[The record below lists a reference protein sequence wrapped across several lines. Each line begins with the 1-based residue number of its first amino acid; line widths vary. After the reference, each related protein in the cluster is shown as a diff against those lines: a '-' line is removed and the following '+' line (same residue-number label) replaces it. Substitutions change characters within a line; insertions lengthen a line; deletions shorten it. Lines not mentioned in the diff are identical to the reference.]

1 MPRYKRDVSPVRPQQ
16 AKPRSRKRTAEKKE
30 PAVVEEV
37 QVGIE
42 IPAAKRRSRV
52 NADIGSSD
60 NNEVE
65 TPDNVWTELYVEFG
79 ALFDPCPFLGKGVKP
94 DYDALSNEFAWGQV
108 NYVNPPF
115 ASEKRKANG
124 RKAKSEIDLWLKR
137 AYQECLQGH
146 TTLLLIPGRTGN
158 RYWDQHVFGK
168 AAEIRFIT
176 GKILFKN
183 EKKRMPHTISFVVFK
198 PPSELEAE
206 RTNSKWFFGQQDT
219 HTFPLGF
226 VRNSELDHAYPQ
238 LGALLRTLAPMPVD
252 WTGRDMALQ
261 WALRSMSVE
270 ELYHALENEEPDLM
284 TLMPLFSQMILA
296 QASLDRL
303 EKSDPPDCTRKLPL
317 PELLRRMAYTLYA
330 ERGAQLER
338 WADEAGTKISKK
350 VQSFFEAFF
359 INAWHR
365 YCLSRRLFLRRG
377 SWDGEFEQQVHY
389 SMRPKQQLKEHQQY
403 HAARSQQSE

>member
-16 AKPRSRKRTAEKKE
+16 AKPRSRATKKAA
-30 PAVVEEV
+30 PAIVEEV
-37 QVGIE
+37 QIGVELSG
-42 IPAAKRRSRV
+42 AKRRARK

-65 TPDNVWTELYVEFG
+65 TPDNVWTELYAEFG

-94 DYDALSNEFAWGQV
+94 DYDALSSEFAWGQV

-137 AYQECLQGH
+137 AYQECLKGH

-158 RYWDQHVFGK
+158 RYWDQLVFGK

-176 GKILFKN
+176 GKIIFKN

-198 PPSELEAE
+198 PPAELEAE
-206 RTNSKWFFGQQDT
+206 RLNSKWFFGRQDPG
-219 HTFPLGF
+219 TFPLGF
-226 VRNSELDHAYPQ
+226 VQNSQLDQDYPEL
-238 LGALLRTLAPMPVD
+238 GVLLRSLTPMLVD
-252 WTGRDMALQ
+252 WTDRKTALQ
-261 WALRSMSVE
+261 WALHSMSVE
-270 ELYHALENEEPDLM
+270 ELYHALETEETDLM
-284 TLMPLFSQMILA
+284 TLMPLLSQMILA
-296 QASLDRL
+296 QAALDRL
-303 EKSDPPDCTRKLPL
+303 EKADPPDCTRKLPL
-317 PELLRRMAYTLYA
+317 PELLRRMSYTLYA
-330 ERGAQLER
+330 ERGAQLEQ
-338 WADEAGTKISKK
+338 WANEATTNPSKK
-350 VQSFFEAFF
+350 VRSFFEAFF
-359 INAWHR
+359 INTWHR

-389 SMRPKQQLKEHQQY
+389 SMRPKHQLKDHQRY
-403 HAARSQQSE
+403 HASQAKQGK